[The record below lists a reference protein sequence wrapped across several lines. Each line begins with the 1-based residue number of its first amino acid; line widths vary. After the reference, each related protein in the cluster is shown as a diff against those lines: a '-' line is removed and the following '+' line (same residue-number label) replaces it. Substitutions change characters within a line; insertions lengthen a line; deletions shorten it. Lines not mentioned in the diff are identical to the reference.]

1 LGVVNGQKADYN
13 CDSCNQVICG
23 KSYPLSMIRQVMMN
37 DDESLHFSLTSAGLT
52 GKRRL
57 TKEGK
62 DK

>member
-1 LGVVNGQKADYN
+1 MWKKLPIKHDKT
-13 CDSCNQVICG
+13 S
-23 KSYPLSMIRQVMMN
+23 